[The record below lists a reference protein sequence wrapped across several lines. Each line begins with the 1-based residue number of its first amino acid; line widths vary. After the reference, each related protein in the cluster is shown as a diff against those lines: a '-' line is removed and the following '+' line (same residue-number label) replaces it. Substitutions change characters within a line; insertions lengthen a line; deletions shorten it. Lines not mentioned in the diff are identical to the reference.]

1 MVDDTPA
8 ADSQVLTFEPVYIS
22 PGGEERISIMLTIA
36 DGVVSEAQATSM
48 AKHPTSKQMQA
59 GFVEEFSGT
68 VVGMSL
74 AELESVDRIG
84 GASLTTGA
92 FRKSITE
99 LNQS

>member
-1 MVDDTPA
+1 MINVTQTTDP
-8 ADSQVLTFEPVYIS
+8 QVVTLEPSYIS

-36 DGVVSEAQATSM
+36 NGVVAEAEATSL

-59 GFVEEFSGT
+59 GFVEEFSGA
-68 VVGMSL
+68 VLGMTL
-74 AELESVDRIG
+74 DELESVDRIG